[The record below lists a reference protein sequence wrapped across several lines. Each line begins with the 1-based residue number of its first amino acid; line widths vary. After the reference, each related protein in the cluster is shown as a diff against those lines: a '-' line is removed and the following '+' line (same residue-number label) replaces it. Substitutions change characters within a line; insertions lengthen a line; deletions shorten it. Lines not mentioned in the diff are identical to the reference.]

1 MNTSMKLFSLGQ
13 SIWYD
18 NIQRSLLTSGKLEEW
33 IKDGKIYG
41 VTSNPTIFNN
51 AISKSSDYD
60 QAIQTMA
67 WAGWDS
73 NRMFDQLAREDIG
86 AAADLFL
93 PVYEKTNGGD
103 GYVSIEVNPLL
114 ARNTEQ
120 TISEARRLWNEI
132 NRPNLMIKIP
142 ATREG
147 LPAIT
152 RAISEGINV
161 NVTLIFSLER
171 YREVIQAFL
180 TGLEQRAAQGL
191 PVDRV
196 ASVAS
201 FFVSRVD
208 SKIDK
213 MLQDRVAS
221 GLDQNRAKELGGKAA
236 VANTRLAY
244 DLFKE
249 VSSSDRFEPLK
260 KKGAHFQRPLW
271 ASTSTKNPDYRDV
284 IYVEEL
290 VGPYTVNTVPPQTL
304 DALLDHAVVED
315 RISVGLI
322 EARKLFEELRE
333 VGIDIDKVTDEL
345 ELEGIASFEDAFRV
359 CLDTINKRTEAF
371 QHQLG
376 NLYPEARAR
385 IDLLQ
390 SERFTERMFEQDPT
404 LWTDDPIGQA
414 EIKKRLGWL
423 YLPEASKALVP
434 EIIQFRN
441 EILNGGFENIVLMGM
456 GGSSLAPELY
466 SLVFGSQ
473 NKLRL
478 FVLDST
484 DPDQVRSL
492 ARKIRLEKTVFVVS
506 SKSGGTAEINAFL
519 DYFWAQMKKSHGI
532 QAGSHFIAVTDPG
545 TSMERTALARNFRK
559 IFLADPMVGGRYS
572 ALTIFGLLP
581 AGMIGID
588 LEKLLESA
596 HQMALA
602 SKPNIPAGRNPGLVL
617 GAILGQAC
625 LSGKDKLTVVCD
637 QGLQPFGDW
646 MEQLVAESSGKQGRG
661 ILPVVGEKVLTAKYY
676 EDDRLFVYIRKD
688 GKQDEKLAR
697 LSKAGFPVLVYQV
710 DSPNDLGGEFYRWEI
725 ATAVACAIIR
735 VNAFDQPDVQDNKTR
750 TVSKIDLFKQTG
762 SIGQPEP
769 TWQKD
774 DVKVYASENIHISDA
789 EDLPA
794 VIHKMLGAVRKGD
807 YVAITA
813 YMPYDP
819 AIDKAIEKLRL
830 YIQQQTHLPVTKG
843 YGPRFLHS
851 TGQIHKGGANNGV
864 FLQIT
869 GDPIRDAK
877 YGDLTFGTLNAA
889 QALGDYESLV
899 ARGRRI
905 LRVHVKKKELKTIVE
920 EIVK

>member
-1 MNTSMKLFSLGQ
+1 MNTSMKLFALGQ

-67 WAGWDS
+67 WAGWDA
-73 NRMFDQLAREDIG
+73 NRMFDQLAKEDIS

-114 ARNTEQ
+114 ARNTDQ
-120 TISEARRLWNEI
+120 TIAEARRLWAEI
-132 NRPNLMIKIP
+132 NHPNLMIKIP

-152 RAISEGINV
+152 RAIAEGINV

-180 TGLEQRAAQGL
+180 AGLEQRAAQGL

-213 MLQDRVAS
+213 MLQDRVAA
-221 GLDQNRAKELGGKAA
+221 GLDAVRAKALAGKAA
-236 VANTRLAY
+236 IANTRLAY

-304 DALLDHAVVED
+304 DALLDHAVVQD
-315 RISVGLI
+315 RITVGLI
-322 EARKLFEELRE
+322 EGRKLFDDMRE
-333 VGIDIDKVTDEL
+333 VGVDIDRVTDEL
-345 ELEGIASFEDAFRV
+345 ETEGVASFEDAFRV
-359 CLDTINKRTEAF
+359 CLETINKRSVAF
-371 QHQLG
+371 QRQLG
-376 NLYPEARAR
+376 KLYPEARAR
-385 IDLLQ
+385 IDLLA
-390 SERFTERMFEQDPT
+390 SERFSERMFEQDPT
-404 LWTDDPIGQA
+404 LWTDDPSGQI

-423 YLPEASKALVP
+423 YLPESSRTLIP
-434 EIIQFRN
+434 EIVQFRN

-466 SLVFGSQ
+466 GLIFGSQ

-478 FVLDST
+478 YVLDST

-492 ARKIRLEKTVFVVS
+492 ARKIRPEKTIFVVS

-519 DYFWAQMKKSHGI
+519 DYFWAQMKKSHGV
-532 QAGSHFIAVTDPG
+532 QAGSHFIAITDPG

-559 IFLADPMVGGRYS
+559 IFLSDPMVGGRYS
-572 ALTIFGLLP
+572 ALTVFGLLP
-581 AGMIGID
+581 AGLIGID
-588 LEKLLESA
+588 LEKLLEKA
-596 HQMALA
+596 HQMAL
-602 SKPNIPAGRNPGLVL
+602 SCKPHVPAGRNPGLVL

-625 LSGKDKLTVVCD
+625 LGGKDKLTVVCD

-646 MEQLVAESSGKQGRG
+646 MEQLVAESTGKQGRG
-661 ILPVVGEKVLTAKYY
+661 ILPIVGEKILPAKFYD
-676 EDDRLFVYIRKD
+676 DDRLFVYFRKD
-688 GKQDEKLAR
+688 GKLDEKLAR
-697 LSKAGFPVLVYQV
+697 LGKAGFPVLVYQV
-710 DSPNDLGGEFYRWEI
+710 DSPYELGSEFYRWEI

-750 TVSKIDLFKQTG
+750 TVNKIEMFKQTG

-774 DVKVYASENIHISDA
+774 DVKVYASDSIHLTDA
-789 EDLPA
+789 ADLSA
-794 VIHKMLGAVRKGD
+794 VIQSMLGSTRKGD

-830 YIQQQTHLPVTKG
+830 FIQQRTHLPVTKG

-869 GDPIRDAK
+869 GDPIRDARF
-877 YGDLTFGTLNAA
+877 GDLTFGTLNSA
-889 QALGDYESLV
+889 QALGDFESLV

-905 LRVHVKKKELKTIVE
+905 LRLHVKKKELKNLVDQI
-920 EIVK
+920 IK